1 MAKVYKSSVINAPV
15 DQVWAYIRDFN
26 ELPKWV
32 APISTSEIEDGKA
45 SDSVGC
51 VRKLTLDN
59 GAVVREQLLTLSD
72 HDHLCTYTIV
82 EAPLPLENYVSTLKL
97 SAVTDG
103 ERTFAEWTGEFDTE
117 QVQEMSD
124 LVGNGV
130 YQSGFDA
137 LKQQF
142 GG

>member
-15 DQVWAYIRDFN
+15 DKVWAYIRDFN

-32 APISTSEIEDGKA
+32 GPISASEIEDGRA
-45 SDSVGC
+45 SDSIGC

-72 HDHLCTYTIV
+72 HDHQCTYSII
-82 EAPLPLENYVSTLKL
+82 EAPLPLSDYVSTVKL
-97 SAVTDG
+97 SPVTDG
-103 ERTFAEWTGEFDTE
+103 ERTFAEWTGEFETD
-117 QVQEMSD
+117 QLQEMTD
-124 LVGNGV
+124 LIGNGV